1 MCFSLEVS
9 LSAGVVS
16 WVIGLY
22 LLTKRLTTTQK
33 HNVIF
38 LLIFSSIQFADTILW
53 YIKMKKNNINY
64 IVTSFVIPFI
74 LSLQIIYNMF
84 FINKINNP
92 YIIILIVTYI
102 MYIWKTLNGYSIDSK
117 NKYSSPTWGT
127 FDNPEPSVYKLSL
140 GLVLLVLLSYGRDEF
155 TRNILCITFLISA
168 LLGYR
173 GVGSLWCAISTV
185 LSLYYLYKY

>member
-1 MCFSLEVS
+1 MCFSLEAS
-9 LSAGVVS
+9 LSAGVGS

-22 LLTKRLTTTQK
+22 LLTKKLTTTQK

-38 LLIFSSIQFADTILW
+38 LLIFSSMQFADAILW

-92 YIIILIVTYI
+92 YIIIL
-102 MYIWKTLNGYSIDSK
+102 
-117 NKYSSPTWGT
+117 
-127 FDNPEPSVYKLSL
+127 
-140 GLVLLVLLSYGRDEF
+140 
-155 TRNILCITFLISA
+155 
-168 LLGYR
+168 
-173 GVGSLWCAISTV
+173 
-185 LSLYYLYKY
+185 